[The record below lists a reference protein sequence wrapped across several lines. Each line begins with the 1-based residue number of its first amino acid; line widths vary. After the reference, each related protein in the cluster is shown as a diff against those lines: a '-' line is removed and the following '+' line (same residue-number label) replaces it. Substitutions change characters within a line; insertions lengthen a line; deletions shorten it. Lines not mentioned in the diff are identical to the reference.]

1 MSIIRKAGNMLT
13 SRAKGEPGLKGETKT
28 HIFFLSVRDK
38 RIVPPFR
45 LLQSHGL
52 LSLAEHNT

>member
-13 SRAKGEPGLKGETKT
+13 SRAKREPGLKGETKT
-28 HIFFLSVRDK
+28 HIFLSVRDK
-38 RIVPPFR
+38 RIVPLFR
-45 LLQSHGL
+45 LLRSHGL

>member
-28 HIFFLSVRDK
+28 HIFFVCQRQKNHAS
-38 RIVPPFR
+38 
-45 LLQSHGL
+45 LQVITEPWVTKS
-52 LSLAEHNT
+52 SRA